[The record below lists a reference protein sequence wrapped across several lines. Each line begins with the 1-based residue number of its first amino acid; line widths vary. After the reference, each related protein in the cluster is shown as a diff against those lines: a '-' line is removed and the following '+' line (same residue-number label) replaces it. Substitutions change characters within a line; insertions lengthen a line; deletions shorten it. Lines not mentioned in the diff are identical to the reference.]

1 MSRDLGIPDPPGEPL
16 RTGASRRIGALDPVA
31 PVGFGCWRLV
41 GDDPTNGAA
50 LRAALTFTEPGEKLL
65 VDNADVYGLD
75 WGGSH
80 FGACEEALGRLL
92 AADRVLRDR
101 LVIVGKGGIIPG
113 VPYDSSTGWIVRAVE
128 ASLGRLGIDRLDAW
142 LVHRPDHFTH
152 PADVAAAMTTLRA
165 RGLVG
170 EFGVSNHTVPQV
182 RALQQHL
189 DFPLACI
196 QPEFSAVA
204 LGALRDGTLDWC
216 CETGATPLA
225 WSPLAGGRL
234 VEGRDIPPPLLSA
247 LDDLADREATTRSA
261 VATAFV
267 LAHPSLPVALVGS
280 QDPGRL
286 TALAAARRVQ
296 LDRSDVYRIIE
307 ASDGRPLP

>member
-1 MSRDLGIPDPPGEPL
+1 MNGNLRIPDPPGEPL
-16 RTGASRRIGALDPVA
+16 RTGPSRRIGTLDPVA

-41 GDDPTNGAA
+41 GDDSVNDAA
-50 LRAALTFTEPGEKLL
+50 LRAALAFAEPGEKLL

-92 AADRVLRDR
+92 AADPTLRDN
-101 LVIVGKGGIIPG
+101 LVVTGKGGIIPG
-113 VPYDSSTGWIVRAVE
+113 VPYDSSSGWIVRAVE
-128 ASLGRLGIDRLDAW
+128 ASLERLGIDRFDAW

-152 PADVAAAMTTLRA
+152 PADVAAAMTSLRA

-182 RALQQHL
+182 RALQRHL
-189 DFPLACI
+189 AFPLACV
-196 QPEFSAVA
+196 QPEYSAVA
-204 LGALRDGTLDWC
+204 LDAMRDGTLDWC
-216 CETGATPLA
+216 CETGAIPLA

-234 VEGRDIPPPLLSA
+234 IEGRDVPAPLLSV
-247 LDDLADREATTRSA
+247 LDDLAAREDTTRSA

-267 LAHPSLPVALVGS
+267 LAHPSMPVALVGS

-286 TALAAARRVQ
+286 GALADARRIR
-296 LDRSDVYRIIE
+296 LDRSDVYRIVE

>member
-1 MSRDLGIPDPPGEPL
+1 MTGDLRISGPPGDPL
-16 RTGASRRIGALDPVA
+16 RTGVSRRLGALA
-31 PVGFGCWRLV
+31 PVSPIGFGCWRMV
-41 GDDPTNGAA
+41 GNDTAN
-50 LRAALTFTEPGEKLL
+50 RAALEAALGFCEQGEALL

-92 AADRVLRDR
+92 ARESTLRDR
-101 LVIVGKGGIIPG
+101 IVLVGKGGIIPG
-113 VPYDSSTGWIVRAVE
+113 VPYDSSPDWIVRAVE
-128 ASLGRLGIDRLDAW
+128 DSLGRLRVDHLDAW

-152 PADVAAAMTTLRA
+152 PADVAAAMSSLRQ
-165 RGLVG
+165 RGLVA
-170 EFGVSNHTVPQV
+170 EFGVSNHTVAQV

-189 DFPLACI
+189 GFPLACV
-196 QPEFSAVA
+196 QPEFSPAA
-204 LGALRDGTLDWC
+204 LDAMRDGSLDWC

-234 VEGRDIPPPLLSA
+234 ADGGNAPPTLLEA
-247 LDDLADREATTRSA
+247 LDAIAAREGTTRAA
-261 VATAFV
+261 VAVAFV

-280 QDPGRL
+280 QDPARIA
-286 TALAAARRVQ
+286 ALAAARHVR
-296 LDRSDVYRIIE
+296 LDRSDVYRIVQ

>member
-1 MSRDLGIPDPPGEPL
+1 MPTRVWPVDGQGESL
-16 RTGASRRIGALDPVA
+16 VDGTSRRIGSLSCGPLS
-31 PVGFGCWRLV
+31 FGCWRFVDADV
-41 GDDPTNGAA
+41 GRAADLIEAA
-50 LRAALTFTEPGEKLL
+50 LDAGMTL

-92 AADRVLRDR
+92 TADRALRER
-101 LVIVGKGGIIPG
+101 LVIVGKCGIIPG

-128 ASLGRLGIDRLDAW
+128 ASLERLGIDRFDAW

-152 PADVAAAMTTLRA
+152 PADVAAAMTSLRA
-165 RGLVG
+165 RGVVG
-170 EFGVSNHTVPQV
+170 EFGVSNHTVSQA

-196 QPEFSAVA
+196 QPEFSAIA
-204 LGALRDGTLDWC
+204 LGAMRDGTLDWC

-234 VEGRDIPPPLLSA
+234 VEGTDVPAPLLSV
-247 LDDLADREATTRSA
+247 LDDLADREATSRSA

-267 LAHPSLPVALVGS
+267 LAHPSMPVALVGS
-280 QDPGRL
+280 QDPDRL
-286 TALAAARRVQ
+286 TSLAAARRVH